1 MKRKE
6 LKIFKKIPVLSTQRL
21 VLRKIERTDLADVHD
36 YASNPAV
43 SKYLLWYYHTSMAY
57 TKKYLKYID
66 KMYKKGTFYDWGI
79 IFEGKLIGT
88 VGFSRIDQL
97 NNAAEIGYV
106 LNQKYWGRGI
116 AAEAVK
122 KILAFGFERLLL
134 DRIEAVFISDNV
146 QSRRVL
152 DKCGLHIYKN
162 GIMTVKGQK
171 QNIEI
176 YSVTKEEYRE
186 VINANKI

>member
-66 KMYKKGTFYDWGI
+66 KMYKKATFYDWGI
-79 IFEGKLIGT
+79 VFEGKLIGT
-88 VGFSRIDQL
+88 VGFSSIDQL

-176 YSVTKEEYRE
+176 YSVTKEEYTQ
-186 VINANKI
+186 IKYNIL